1 MRDVILLALG
11 AVAGVI
17 ATELFSVLK
26 VRYLA
31 RRSRKGL
38 SSWTERDDPSRH
50 AANVVAIVDGDAA
63 ERTLYATRTTTD
75 ERVLPVLPDVD
86 GSFVGPLE
94 PSSDWPLS
102 VSREARRELPVDQ
115 RVIARSKKRGVEL
128 WDGTVLHATGR
139 DDSSGLLRV
148 ARCNY
153 YAYVSFG
160 EQVLRESDSTKGK
173 KPYLHAADRFGQAL
187 RSAQGPTAVAAATT
201 CVFESDTGP
210 VTVVHRRSSSVV
222 NGRGMYA
229 VTPVFGIEPNFSGSE
244 TSRFGVVVYNILKE
258 ILEELFGVAE
268 IKLSNNRP
276 HAPHPDWIFTTDE
289 GKRLVAELEEGRL
302 SLSCTGACVDLTDGS
317 LILAVTAHFRDP
329 AFLAR
334 LKLEARGSYEA
345 GWFDDRQFEFL
356 SLTGPELD
364 AKMTVDRMIG
374 SSAYS
379 LDRARLAFLPQPTH
393 HAGSSR
399 RDQPG

>member
-11 AVAGVI
+11 AVAGVL
-17 ATELFSVLK
+17 ATELYSVLK
-26 VRYLA
+26 RRYLA

-38 SSWTERDDPSRH
+38 SSWTERDDPRRH
-50 AANVVAIVDGDAA
+50 AANVVAVVDGGAA
-63 ERTLYATRTTTD
+63 VRSLYATRTTVD
-75 ERVLPVLPDVD
+75 ERVLPVLPVVD

-94 PSSDWPLS
+94 PSSDWPLA
-102 VSREARRELPVDQ
+102 VSREARREMPVDE
-115 RVIARSKKRGVEL
+115 RVITRSKKRGVEL
-128 WDGTVLHATGR
+128 WDGTILHATGR
-139 DDSSGLLRV
+139 DDAAGLLHV

-153 YAYVSFG
+153 YSYVSFG
-160 EQVLRESDSTKGK
+160 EKVLRESDSTRGR
-173 KPYLHAADRFGQAL
+173 KPYLRTVDRLGEAF

-201 CVFESDTGP
+201 CVFESGTEP
-210 VTVVHRRSSSVV
+210 VTVLHRRSTSVV

-229 VTPVFGIEPNFSGSE
+229 VTPVFGIEPNFSGAE
-244 TSRFGVVVYNILKE
+244 TSRFGVVVYNVLKE
-258 ILEELFGVAE
+258 ILEEVFGVDE

-276 HAPHPDWIFTTDE
+276 QAPHPDWIFTTE
-289 GKRLVAELEEGRL
+289 AGERLVAELDEGRL

-356 SLTGPELD
+356 PLAGSEIE
-364 AKMTVDRMIG
+364 ARMTVDRMIG

-379 LDRARLAFLPQPTH
+379 LDRARLAFLPQPVH
-393 HAGSSR
+393 
-399 RDQPG
+399 D